1 MKRILLF
8 AAVALVVSTAGAQ
21 MKSKTHC
28 IAEGVNTST
37 VVQTKSKVSP
47 SQTASRKALG
57 PVSQRPQVRPLKI
70 SEISTIQEMK
80 MPDPSSPVPR
90 VSKAPSRA
98 GAQRPFYRR
107 PAGMF
112 SSDLVVYDGVLQY
125 FNYPLFIAKPYTEY
139 YWLGSA
145 ENPSQSTNY
154 AWNLYPDNN
163 FAVNQ
168 YIDYQSELY
177 YSMPLSSWCMA
188 PEFVAY
194 GGRIDDDG
202 VASETYQYSNFF
214 LNQDSEGN
222 DYSEPYPGMVIAADN
237 NTTFTNV
244 WNSIF
249 GYDDEDVV
257 LQPLCS
263 SKTTVFGGRYDDRDH
278 FLFYSYYGAEPWG
291 NNEFGWYFGK
301 NASHID
307 GMAQAFEK
315 PQRPYQLNN
324 VYLCIDV
331 YHYDV
336 RADVTM
342 TCKVYKLTDIPDY
355 GDESVILPEV
365 PGELVCTGEA
375 LLTPTTAN
383 ETEGLIT
390 FNLYGEDGS
399 EFAPIIDYPI
409 LVTVEGYND
418 PGMENLVDFYA
429 YFTIDDQVDEG
440 YGELAYIKVEKR
452 EYDENDEPIYLGE
465 YEWKGLNNY
474 WEGLTM
480 KTGLSILI
488 GIDNPYITFDY
499 EQEDG
504 QYLFPAAGGSMQK
517 TWLDGTLSNG
527 IRFLTSCPSHD
538 GSWRITCD
546 GSESLP
552 SWLNISLIDI
562 INATGFHGVRAN
574 VSASALPSGMT
585 YREAVVKF
593 EIPGDYIEYKFMQ
606 GTQPMSYRGDV
617 NADGIVNISDVTQL
631 IDILLSGAQGEP
643 TADVDADGSVTI
655 SDVTNLID
663 MLLSGIE
670 PTQIATGNREF
681 TVNGVTFKMMAVEGG
696 TFAMGATR
704 SQNGSDYN
712 NMEKPVHMVTL
723 SDYYIGQT
731 EVTQALWQAVM
742 GSNPSNFTGDMKR
755 PVEMVS
761 WNDCQQFITKLNQM
775 TGMNFRMPTEAEWEF
790 AARGGIKTRGFRFA
804 GSFNIDEVAWYNS
817 NAEGTT
823 HPVGTKAPNE
833 LGIYDMSGNIY
844 EYCQDRHDGST
855 YIYPSEPQINPT
867 GPEQGD
873 CVVIRG
879 GSIDY
884 SDDNCRVARRW
895 SDASYA
901 KWKDQGL
908 RLAL

>member
-1 MKRILLF
+1 MKKILLF

-21 MKSKTHC
+21 MKSKTQC
-28 IAEGVNTST
+28 IAEGINTST

-47 SQTASRKALG
+47 SQTVSRKALG
-57 PVSQRPQVRPLKI
+57 LVSQRPQVRELKI
-70 SEISTIQEMK
+70 SEVSTIQEMK
-80 MPDPSSPVPR
+80 MPDPSSSVPR

-112 SSDLVVYDGVLQY
+112 SSALIVDDGVLGY
-125 FNYPLFIAKPYTEY
+125 FNYPLFIAKPYAEY

-154 AWNLYPDNN
+154 AWNLYPDNT

-177 YSMPLSSWCMA
+177 YSMPLSSFCIA

-202 VASETYQYSNFF
+202 VTSETYQYSNFF
-214 LNQDSEGN
+214 LNHDSEGN
-222 DYSEPYPGMVIAADN
+222 EYSVPYHGMVIAADN

-244 WNSIF
+244 WNSIY
-249 GYDDEDVV
+249 GNEDED

-263 SKTTVFGGRYDDRDH
+263 SKTSVFGGRYDDQDYY
-278 FLFYSYYGAEPWG
+278 LFTSYYGAEPWG
-291 NNEFGWYFGK
+291 DNEFGWWFGK

-307 GMAQAFEK
+307 GMGQAFEK
-315 PQRPYQLNN
+315 PQHPYQLNN
-324 VYLCIDV
+324 VYLCIDD
-331 YHYDV
+331 YYYDV

-355 GDESVILPEV
+355 GDESVTLPVV

-375 LLTPTTAN
+375 LLTPTTAD
-383 ETEGLIT
+383 ETGGLIT
-390 FNLYGEDGS
+390 FTLYGEDGA
-399 EFAPIIDYPI
+399 EYAPIIDYPI
-409 LVTVEGYND
+409 LVTIEGYNGPD
-418 PGMENLVDFYA
+418 MENLVEFRA
-429 YFTIDDQVDEG
+429 YVSLDDQVDEG
-440 YGELAYIKVEKR
+440 YGELAYIMVEKR

-465 YEWKGLNNY
+465 YEWKGLNRY
-474 WEGLTM
+474 WDNGSIVI
-480 KTGLSILI
+480 KTGFTILI
-488 GIDNPYITFDY
+488 GIDNPYITYVY

-527 IRFLTSCPSHD
+527 IRFSTSCPSHD

-585 YREAVVKF
+585 YREAVVRF

-606 GTQPMSYRGDV
+606 GTQPMGYRGDV
-617 NADGIVNISDVTQL
+617 NADGNVSISDVTQL
-631 IDILLSGAQGEP
+631 IDILLSGAQGGP
-643 TADVDADGSVTI
+643 TADVNADGGVTI
-655 SDVTNLID
+655 SDVTSLID
-663 MLLSGIE
+663 MLLGGIE

-712 NMEKPVHMVTL
+712 QMEKPVHMVTL

-742 GSNPSNFTGDMKR
+742 GSNPSNFTGDLNC

-761 WNDCQQFITKLNQM
+761 WNDCQQFITKLNQ
-775 TGMNFRMPTEAEWEF
+775 
-790 AARGGIKTRGFRFA
+790 I
-804 GSFNIDEVAWYNS
+804 
-817 NAEGTT
+817 
-823 HPVGTKAPNE
+823 
-833 LGIYDMSGNIY
+833 
-844 EYCQDRHDGST
+844 
-855 YIYPSEPQINPT
+855 
-867 GPEQGD
+867 
-873 CVVIRG
+873 
-879 GSIDY
+879 
-884 SDDNCRVARRW
+884 
-895 SDASYA
+895 
-901 KWKDQGL
+901 
-908 RLAL
+908 

>member
-21 MKSKTHC
+21 MKSKTQC

-112 SSDLVVYDGVLQY
+112 SSALVVYDGVLQY
-125 FNYPLFIAKPYTEY
+125 FNYPLFIAKPYAEY

-222 DYSEPYPGMVIAADN
+222 DYSEPYPGKVIAADN

-249 GYDDEDVV
+249 GNEDED

-263 SKTTVFGGRYDDRDH
+263 SKTSVFGGRYDDQDH
-278 FLFYSYYGAEPWG
+278 YLFTSYYGAEPWG
-291 NNEFGWYFGK
+291 DNEFGWWFGK

-307 GMAQAFEK
+307 GMGQAFEK
-315 PQRPYQLNN
+315 PQHPYQLNN
-324 VYLCIDV
+324 VYLCIDD
-331 YHYDV
+331 YYYDV

-355 GDESVILPEV
+355 GDESVTLPVV

-375 LLTPTTAN
+375 LLTPTTAD
-383 ETEGLIT
+383 ETGGLIT
-390 FNLYGEDGS
+390 FTLYGEDGA
-399 EFAPIIDYPI
+399 EYAPIIDYPI
-409 LVTVEGYND
+409 LVTIEGYNGPD
-418 PGMENLVDFYA
+418 MENLVEFRA
-429 YFTIDDQVDEG
+429 YVSLDDQVDEG
-440 YGELAYIKVEKR
+440 YGELAYIMVEKR

-465 YEWKGLNNY
+465 YEWKGLNRY
-474 WEGLTM
+474 WDNGSIVI
-480 KTGLSILI
+480 KTGFTILI
-488 GIDNPYITFDY
+488 GIDNPYITYVY

-527 IRFLTSCPSHD
+527 IRFSTSCPSHD

-585 YREAVVKF
+585 YREAVVRF

-606 GTQPMSYRGDV
+606 GTQPMEYRGDV
-617 NADGIVNISDVTQL
+617 NADGTVSIGDVTQL

-712 NMEKPVHMVTL
+712 QMEKPVHMVTL

-742 GSNPSNFTGDMKR
+742 GSNPSNFTGDLKR

-790 AARGGIKTRGFRFA
+790 AARGGIKTRGFKFA

-867 GPEQGD
+867 GPQQGD

>member
-21 MKSKTHC
+21 MKNKTQC
-28 IAEGVNTST
+28 ITEGVNTST
-37 VVQTKSKVSP
+37 LVQTKSNAYP
-47 SQTASRKALG
+47 SQTVSRKTLG
-57 PVSQRPQVRPLKI
+57 PVSQRLQARPMKI

-98 GAQRPFYRR
+98 GEQRPFYRR

-112 SSDLVVYDGVLQY
+112 SSAVTIVDGVLGIY
-125 FNYPLFIAKPYTEY
+125 NNPFFIAKPYAEY

-154 AWNLYPDNN
+154 AWNLYSENSTEVDRH
-163 FAVNQ
+163 
-168 YIDYQSELY
+168 IDYQSELY
-177 YSMPLSSWCMA
+177 YSLPLNSWWTA

-194 GGRIDDDG
+194 GGRLDDDG
-202 VASETYQYSNFF
+202 VTSETYQYSNFF
-214 LNQDSEGN
+214 LRHDSAGN
-222 DYSEPYPGMVIAADN
+222 EYSLPYPGMVIAADN

-244 WNSIF
+244 LNSFFDYSDSGVI
-249 GYDDEDVV
+249 
-257 LQPLCS
+257 PLCS
-263 SKTTVFGGRYDDRDH
+263 SKTSVFRGRFGDLENY
-278 FLFYSYYGAEPWG
+278 LFTSYYGAEPWG
-291 NNEFGWYFGK
+291 DNEFGWWFGK

-307 GMAQAFEK
+307 GMGQAFEK
-315 PQRPYQLNN
+315 PQHPYELNH
-324 VYLCIDV
+324 VYLCIDD
-331 YHYDV
+331 YYYDV

-342 TCKVYKLTDIPDY
+342 TCKVYKLSDIPDY
-355 GDESVILPEV
+355 AEESVTLPEV

-375 LLTPTTAN
+375 LLTPTTAD
-383 ETEGLIT
+383 ETGGVIT
-390 FNLYGEDGS
+390 FTLYGEDGS

-409 LVTVEGYND
+409 LVTIEGYNG
-418 PGMENLVDFYA
+418 PGMENLVEFRA
-429 YFTIDDQVDEG
+429 YVSLDDQVDEG
-440 YGELAYIKVEKR
+440 YGELAYIMVEKN
-452 EYDENDEPIYLGE
+452 ESDENDEPIYLGE
-465 YEWKGLNNY
+465 YEWKGLNRY
-474 WEGLTM
+474 WDNGSIVI
-480 KTGLSILI
+480 KTGFTIFI
-488 GIDNPYITFDY
+488 DIDNPYVTF
-499 EQEDG
+499 ENVQEDG

-517 TWLDGTLSNG
+517 TWPDGTLSNG

-546 GSESLP
+546 GGQSLP

-585 YREAVVKF
+585 YREAVVRF

-606 GTQPMSYRGDV
+606 GTQPMGYRGDV
-617 NADGIVNISDVTQL
+617 NLDGNVSISDVTQL
-631 IDILLSGAQGEP
+631 IDILLSGAQGGP
-643 TADVDADGSVTI
+643 TADVNADGGVTI
-655 SDVTNLID
+655 SDVTQLID
-663 MLLSGIE
+663 MLLGGIE

-712 NMEKPVHMVTL
+712 TMEKPVHMVTL

-742 GSNPSNFTGDMKR
+742 GSNPSNFIGDLKR

-804 GSFNIDEVAWYNS
+804 GSCNIDEVAWYNS

-844 EYCQDRHDGST
+844 EYCQDRIDNDFA
-855 YIYPSEPQINPT
+855 YPSEPQVNPT
-867 GPEQGD
+867 GQETGD
-873 CVVIRG
+873 SRIIRG

-884 SDDNCRVARRW
+884 GDDNCRVARRW
-895 SDASYA
+895 GDATYA
-901 KWKDQGL
+901 RWKDQGL

>member
-21 MKSKTHC
+21 MKSKTQC

-90 VSKAPSRA
+90 VFKAPSRA

-112 SSDLVVYDGVLQY
+112 SSALVVYDGVLQY
-125 FNYPLFIAKPYTEY
+125 FNYPLFIAKPYAEY

-222 DYSEPYPGMVIAADN
+222 DYSEPYPGKVIAADN

-249 GYDDEDVV
+249 GNEDED

-263 SKTTVFGGRYDDRDH
+263 SKTSVFGGRYDDQDH
-278 FLFYSYYGAEPWG
+278 YLFTSYYGAEPWG
-291 NNEFGWYFGK
+291 DNEFGWWFGK

-307 GMAQAFEK
+307 GMGQAFEK
-315 PQRPYQLNN
+315 PQHPYQLNN
-324 VYLCIDV
+324 VYLCIDD
-331 YHYDV
+331 YYYDV

-355 GDESVILPEV
+355 GDESVTLPVV

-375 LLTPTTAN
+375 LLTPTTAD
-383 ETEGLIT
+383 ETGGLIT
-390 FNLYGEDGS
+390 FTLYGEDGA
-399 EFAPIIDYPI
+399 EYAPIIDYPI
-409 LVTVEGYND
+409 LVTIEGYNGPD
-418 PGMENLVDFYA
+418 MENLVEFRA
-429 YFTIDDQVDEG
+429 YVSLDDQVDEG
-440 YGELAYIKVEKR
+440 YGELAYIMVEKR

-465 YEWKGLNNY
+465 YEWKGLNRY
-474 WEGLTM
+474 WDNGSIVI
-480 KTGLSILI
+480 KTGFTILI
-488 GIDNPYITFDY
+488 GIDNPYITYVY

-527 IRFLTSCPSHD
+527 IRFSTSCPSHD

-546 GSESLP
+546 GNESLP

-585 YREAVVKF
+585 YREAVVRF

-606 GTQPMSYRGDV
+606 GTQPMEYRGDV
-617 NADGIVNISDVTQL
+617 NADGTVSIGDVTQL

-712 NMEKPVHMVTL
+712 QMEKPVHMVTL

-742 GSNPSNFTGDMKR
+742 GSNPSNFTGDLKR

-790 AARGGIKTRGFRFA
+790 AARGGIKTRGFKFA

-867 GPEQGD
+867 GPQQGD

>member
-21 MKSKTHC
+21 MKNKTQC
-28 IAEGVNTST
+28 IAKGVNTST
-37 VVQTKSKVSP
+37 LVQTKSNAYP
-47 SQTASRKALG
+47 SQTISRKALG
-57 PVSQRPQVRPLKI
+57 PVSQRLQARPMKI

-98 GAQRPFYRR
+98 GEQRPFYRR

-112 SSDLVVYDGVLQY
+112 SSAVTIVDGVLGIY
-125 FNYPLFIAKPYTEY
+125 NNPFFIAKPYAEY

-154 AWNLYPDNN
+154 AWNLYSENSTEVDRH
-163 FAVNQ
+163 
-168 YIDYQSELY
+168 IDYQSELY
-177 YSMPLSSWCMA
+177 YSLPLNSWWTA

-194 GGRIDDDG
+194 GGRLDDDG
-202 VASETYQYSNFF
+202 VTSETYQYSNFF
-214 LNQDSEGN
+214 LRHDSAGN
-222 DYSEPYPGMVIAADN
+222 EYSLPYPGMVIAADN

-244 WNSIF
+244 LNSFFDYNDSGVI
-249 GYDDEDVV
+249 
-257 LQPLCS
+257 PLCS
-263 SKTTVFGGRYDDRDH
+263 SKTSVFRGRFGDLENY
-278 FLFYSYYGAEPWG
+278 LFTSYYGAEPWG
-291 NNEFGWYFGK
+291 DNEFGWWFGK

-307 GMAQAFEK
+307 GMGQAFEK
-315 PQRPYQLNN
+315 PQHPYQLNH
-324 VYLCIDV
+324 VYLLIDDYYYNV
-331 YHYDV
+331 Q
-336 RADVTM
+336 ADVTM
-342 TCKVYKLTDIPDY
+342 TCKVYKLTDIPNY
-355 GDESVILPEV
+355 GDVSVTLPKV

-375 LLTPTTAN
+375 LLTPTTAD
-383 ETEGLIT
+383 ETGGVIT
-390 FNLYGEDGS
+390 FTLYGEDGS

-409 LVTVEGYND
+409 LVTIEGYNG
-418 PGMENLVDFYA
+418 PGMENLVEFRA
-429 YFTIDDQVDEG
+429 YVSLDDQVDEG
-440 YGELAYIKVEKR
+440 YGELAYIMVEKR

-465 YEWKGLNNY
+465 YEWKGLNRY
-474 WEGLTM
+474 WDNGSIVI
-480 KTGLSILI
+480 KTGFTIFI
-488 GIDNPYITFDY
+488 DIDNPYITFVY

-527 IRFLTSCPSHD
+527 IRFSTSCPSHD

-585 YREAVVKF
+585 YREAVVRF

-606 GTQPMSYRGDV
+606 GTQPMGYRGDV
-617 NADGIVNISDVTQL
+617 NADGTVSISDVTQL
-631 IDILLSGAQGEP
+631 IDILLSGAQGGP
-643 TADVDADGSVTI
+643 TADVNADGSVTI
-655 SDVTNLID
+655 SDVTQLID
-663 MLLSGIE
+663 MLLGGIE

-712 NMEKPVHMVTL
+712 TMEKPVHMVTL

-742 GSNPSNFTGDMKR
+742 GSNPSNFTGDLKR

-804 GSFNIDEVAWYNS
+804 GSNVLDNVAWYNS

-844 EYCQDRHDGST
+844 EYCQDRIDNDFA
-855 YIYPSEPQINPT
+855 YPSEPQVNPT
-867 GPEQGD
+867 GQETGD
-873 CVVIRG
+873 SRIIRG

-884 SDDNCRVARRW
+884 GDDNCRVARRW
-895 SDASYA
+895 GDATYA
-901 KWKDQGL
+901 RWNDQGL